1 MSVLDLTSLEPNKI
15 SRDLKGKFILIFGPP
30 KIGKTSLSS
39 LFPKPLLFCFERGVA
54 ALPNVKAVNIDR
66 WSDFKQYCSQ
76 LKKPE
81 VKEQFETLVIDTAGI
96 ATDLCEKFIL
106 NQNNVEKLSDL
117 SWGDGW
123 TQYKKEFETTFRE
136 LTYLGYGIVFIGH
149 SVQKATTFKD
159 AEGEPIQAEYP
170 DIAKTGMKVINRLV
184 DVIAYLGAEYD
195 ISGKSE
201 RYLYLRATPYIFAGS
216 RYRFLPEKIPF
227 GYDSLVNA
235 IADSIE
241 TEVKM
246 GASTTDKTDM
256 TPSLQREYS
265 EAIAEARELWLKLTA
280 NDNEEMVRKI
290 LKIVSKY
297 LGKEM
302 KLSEIPAQQ
311 QDILEVII
319 SEMKE
324 L

>member
-1 MSVLDLTSLEPNKI
+1 MAFEP
-15 SRDLKGKFILIFGPP
+15 GYH
-30 KIGKTSLSS
+30 SLS
-39 LFPKPLLFCFERGVA
+39 
-54 ALPNVKAVNIDR
+54 NVKVVDITR

-81 VKEQFETLVIDTAGI
+81 IRQQFDTIIIDTAGI

-106 NQNNVEKLSDL
+106 NQNNVENLSDL
-117 SWGDGW
+117 SWGSGW

-136 LTYLGYGIVFIGH
+136 LTYIGYGIIFIAH
-149 SVQKATTFKD
+149 SASKATKFKD
-159 AEGEPIQAEYP
+159 SEGEPIYSVYP

-184 DVIAYLGAEYD
+184 DVIAYLSVEYSKND
-195 ISGKSE
+195 DKDEDESG

-216 RYRFLPEKIPF
+216 RYRYLKNKIPF

-235 IADSIE
+235 IGDAIE
-241 TEVKM
+241 QDIIIN
-246 GASTTDKTDM
+246 GALTTDKTEM
-256 TPSLQREYS
+256 IPMSPREFP
-265 EAIAEARELWLKLTA
+265 EAVAEARELWIKLTA
-280 NDNEEMVRKI
+280 NDNEEMVTRI
-290 LKIVSKY
+290 LRIVSKY